1 MNEQQIKEIV
11 ASVLAGLVQDQA
23 SQAGVLAGIPIE
35 ASARHVHL
43 NAQSFAALF
52 GAGELKQVRALSQ
65 PGEFLSEQRV
75 SIATPKGMLEN
86 IAVLGPLRKATQV
99 ELSLSDC
106 RQLGLDAPLRLS
118 GDLADAAE
126 VTLIGPAGVF
136 QAKNSTIV
144 AKNHVHMNPND
155 AATFCVKDGDLVSV
169 RAQTARP
176 VVFEQVPVRVRE
188 NFTLAMH
195 IDFDEANACMLHTQR
210 AVQQAAPEHVIAEKV
225 ITETRAKQLCER
237 GGQVLLHKGTIIT
250 PSARDMFSQYKC
262 EVIFK

>member
-11 ASVLAGLVQDQA
+11 ASVLAGAGQG
-23 SQAGVLAGIPIE
+23 QAGVLTGIPIE

-52 GAGELKQVRALSQ
+52 GQGELKQVRALSQ

-99 ELSLSDC
+99 ELSLTDC
-106 RQLGLDAPLRLS
+106 RTLGIEAPLRLS
-118 GDLADAAE
+118 GDLTGAAE

-136 QAKNSTIV
+136 QAKQSTIV
-144 AKNHVHMNPND
+144 AKHHVHMSPKD
-155 AATFCVKDGDLVSV
+155 AAKFCVKDGDLVSV

-176 VVFEQVPVRVRE
+176 VVFEQVVVRVRE

-210 AVQQAAPEHVIAEKV
+210 AVQHTQPEQAIIADKV
-225 ITETRAKQLCER
+225 ITETRAKELCAL
-237 GGQVLLHKGTIIT
+237 GAAVCLHKGTIIT
-250 PSARDMFSQYKC
+250 PSAKDIFSQHKS